1 MSNFIMPNLQKEK
14 IESYLNSGKRLDGRK
29 VDEYREIVVEDG
41 VSKNSA
47 SAVRVRF
54 GKTDVFAGVHLALA
68 TPYPDSADSGTFMTS
83 AELHPMASQ
92 QFDIGRPGINSVEL
106 ARVIDRGIRESGF
119 IDMKALCIEE
129 GKKVWQ
135 VFVDIFAI
143 NDDGNL
149 LDVAGL
155 AALIALGRA
164 RMPIYN
170 EEDNKVDGYS
180 ESEGIPLNKDVL
192 SFSMTFH
199 KVGDAIVAD
208 VGHDEEA
215 ISKFRLTVA
224 MGDTPL
230 DTPLDSKHQTGQASG
245 KVRITAMQKGKAG
258 TISDKDMETIL
269 KLAESKWAE
278 MFPKIREYVFG

>member
-1 MSNFIMPNLQKEK
+1 MSNTYVMPNLQKEK
-14 IESYLNSGKRLDGRK
+14 IESYLNEGKRLDGRK
-29 VDEYREIVVEDG
+29 IDECRKLVVEDG

-47 SAVRVRF
+47 SAVRVKM
-54 GKTDVFAGVHLALA
+54 GKTEVLAGVHLALA
-68 TPYPDSADSGTFMTS
+68 TPYPDSLDQGTFMTS

-119 IDMKALCIEE
+119 IDMKALCIKE
-129 GKKVWQ
+129 GEKVYQ

-143 NDDGNL
+143 NDDGNI

-170 EEDNKVDGYS
+170 EEEDRIEGYS
-180 ESEGIPLNKDVL
+180 ETERIPLEKDVL

-199 KVGDAIVAD
+199 KVGDVIVAD
-208 VGHDEEA
+208 VSKDEEA
-215 ISKFRLTVA
+215 VSKFRLTIA
-224 MGDTPL
+224 MGDNE
-230 DTPLDSKHQTGQASG
+230 G
-245 KVRITAMQKGKAG
+245 KPRITAMQKGKAG
-258 TISDKDMETIL
+258 TISDDDMENIL

-278 MFPKIREYVFG
+278 MFPKIKEYVFE

>member
-1 MSNFIMPNLQKEK
+1 VLEIRNQEERKMGNYVLSNLQVEK
-14 IESYLNSGKRLDGRK
+14 IESYLGEGKRLDGRK
-29 VDEYREIVVEDG
+29 VDEYRELFVEDG
-41 VSKNSA
+41 VSENSA

-54 GKTDVFAGVHLALA
+54 GKTEVLAGVHLALA
-68 TPYPDSADSGTFMTS
+68 TPYPDSPDSGTFMTS

-119 IDMKALCIEE
+119 IDMKKLCIKE
-129 GKKVWQ
+129 GEKVWQ

-170 EEDNKVDGYS
+170 EKEDKVDGYDDKK
-180 ESEGIPLNKDVL
+180 GIPLNKDVL

-208 VGHDEEA
+208 VGYDEEA

-224 MGDTPL
+224 IGCDE
-230 DTPLDSKHQTGQASG
+230 KGGA
-245 KVRITAMQKGKAG
+245 RITAMQKGKVG
-258 TISDKDMETIL
+258 TISDKDMETLL
-269 KLAESKWAE
+269 KLAESKWSE
-278 MFPKIREYVFG
+278 MFPVVKKHVFG

>member
-1 MSNFIMPNLQKEK
+1 MSKFIMPNLQKEK
-14 IESYLNSGKRLDGRK
+14 IESYLNEGKRLDGRK
-29 VDEYREIVVEDG
+29 TDEYRELVVENG
-41 VSKNSA
+41 ISKNSS
-47 SAVRVRF
+47 SAVRVKF
-54 GKTDVFAGVHLALA
+54 GKTEVLAGVHLALA
-68 TPYPDSADSGTFMTS
+68 VPYPDSPDSGTFMTS

-119 IDMKALCIEE
+119 IDMKALCIRE
-129 GKKVWQ
+129 GEKVYQ

-170 EEDNKVDGYS
+170 EEEDKIDGYS
-180 ESEGIPLNKDVL
+180 ESEGIPLNKEVL

-199 KVGDAIVAD
+199 KIGKAIVAD

-224 MGDTPL
+224 MGDN
-230 DTPLDSKHQTGQASG
+230 DG
-245 KVRITAMQKGKAG
+245 KARITAMQKGLAG
-258 TISDKDMETIL
+258 TISDSDIENIL
-269 KLAESKWAE
+269 KLAESKWVD
-278 MFPKIREYVFG
+278 MFPKIKEHVFG

>member
-1 MSNFIMPNLQKEK
+1 MSKFVMPNLQRDK
-14 IESYLNSGKRLDGRK
+14 IESYLNAGKRLDGRK
-29 VDEYREIVVEDG
+29 ADEYRDIVVETG
-41 VSKNSA
+41 VSKNSS
-47 SAVRVRF
+47 SAVRVKF
-54 GKTDVFAGVHLALA
+54 GKTEVLAGVHLALA
-68 TPYPDSADSGTFMTS
+68 TPYPDSPDQGTFMTS

-119 IDMKALCIEE
+119 IDMKKLCIRKGE
-129 GKKVWQ
+129 KVYQ

-143 NDDGNL
+143 NDDGNI

-170 EEDNKVDGYS
+170 EEEDKIDGYS
-180 ESEGIPLNKDVL
+180 ETEGIPLNKEVL

-208 VGHDEEA
+208 IGHDEEA
-215 ISKFRLTVA
+215 VSKFRLTVA
-224 MGDTPL
+224 MGDNE
-230 DTPLDSKHQTGQASG
+230 G
-245 KVRITAMQKGKAG
+245 KARITAMQKGLAG
-258 TISDKDMETIL
+258 TISSKDMETIL
-269 KLAESKWAE
+269 NLAESKWTE
-278 MFPKIREYVFG
+278 LFPKIKEYAFG